1 MLEALPKLGRADVAL
16 SMLLRTDYPSFGYQ
30 VTNSLEPATTVWEL
44 FDAPEEGGSMDSRN
58 HVVRKR
64 CP

>member
-1 MLEALPKLGRADVAL
+1 
-16 SMLLRTDYPSFGYQ
+16 MLLGTDYPSFGYQ
-30 VTNSLEPATTVWEL
+30 VKNALEPATTIWEL